1 MPFVIGEACVNVKD
15 KACVGVCPVDCIY
28 EFDGEPQL
36 YIHPDECIECGAC
49 GPVCP
54 VNAIFLD
61 SEMPESQRQYIELNA
76 KVTAEKCQFK
86 RRSFYV

>member
-1 MPFVIGEACVNVKD
+1 MPFVITDPCVGVKD

-49 GPVCP
+49 QPVCP
-54 VNAIFLD
+54 VNAIFID
-61 SEMPESQRQYIELNA
+61 SEVPADKAAATQLNA
-76 KVTAEKCQFK
+76 DKCAALA
-86 RRSFYV
+86 

>member
-49 GPVCP
+49 APVCP

-61 SEMPESQRQYIELNA
+61 SEMPESQTQYIELNA
-76 KVTAEKCQFK
+76 KVTAEKC
-86 RRSFYV
+86 

>member
-1 MPFVIGEACVNVKD
+1 MPFVITEACKDVKD

-49 GPVCP
+49 QPVCP
-54 VNAIFLD
+54 VNAIFM
-61 SEMPESQRQYIELNA
+61 SAEVPGEFESYIELNA
-76 KVTAEKCQFK
+76 QKTREKA
-86 RRSFYV
+86 